1 MLAREAAF
9 QLGLGRVVLI
19 PMGIAP
25 HREIDPEP
33 GAEVRL
39 EMARIATEEDELFE
53 VSDVE
58 VVKDG
63 PSYTFHTLEGLSKE
77 MPGEELV
84 LLMGSERAASLD
96 EWREPERVVELARLG
111 VAIRSGSD
119 WDEVEATLERVG
131 AQGRYDTIR
140 MPELGISSTRIRR
153 RVASGR
159 PIRHLV
165 PRSVEK
171 FIAERG
177 LYA

>member
-1 MLAREAAF
+1 VLAREAAF

-25 HREIDPEP
+25 HREIHPEP

-39 EMARIATEEDELFE
+39 EMARLATEGDELFE

-58 VVKDG
+58 VVADG
-63 PSYTFHTLEGLSKE
+63 PSYTFHTLERLSKE

-96 EWREPERVVELARLG
+96 EWQEPRRVVELARLG
-111 VAIRSGSD
+111 VAVRSGSPL
-119 WDEVEATLERVG
+119 DEVEATLERLG
-131 AQGRYDTIR
+131 AKGRYDTIR
-140 MPELGISSTRIRR
+140 MPELGISSTRIRH

-159 PIRHLV
+159 PVRHLV
-165 PRSVEK
+165 PVPVER